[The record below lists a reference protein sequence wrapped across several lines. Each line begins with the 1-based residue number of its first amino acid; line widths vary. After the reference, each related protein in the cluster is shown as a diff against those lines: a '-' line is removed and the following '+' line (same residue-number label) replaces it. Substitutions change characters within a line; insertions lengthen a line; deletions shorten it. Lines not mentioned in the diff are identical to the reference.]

1 MLSMEV
7 MILCFLKGGEI
18 VHIRHFIL
26 MGVFLGAAAFLPNN
40 VFAEKNE
47 AAGQPVPQNSE
58 VHTPVLEKIETP
70 MASHKAVSVT
80 PENVHKSQGGVV
92 QKPETNPR
100 THQTVPTK
108 PVQKSP
114 NKTNRCIGKAVPSSE
129 KNINVGKPA
138 VVAAKVKDTG
148 QTAAPVEK
156 AELAEK
162 TANPVAKV
170 EVAGQTGQTGRAKL
184 NIVTKKIPAAPKSL
198 SSNERNSEVETNLQ
212 TPGLNAK
219 SENYTEEAESSILI
233 KTSHSLT
240 LVHKP
245 LMDEENKTPSNNR
258 KNPGEVE
265 IMNNPPQRM
274 QSSGGQSNEQFS
286 PGAGT
291 ISFIANQFDW
301 DENFGLNISP
311 IYTSQQAKYRNQWIN
326 APPSPPPKAAPFFLT
341 FTTYLATCND
351 N

>member
-1 MLSMEV
+1 M
-7 MILCFLKGGEI
+7 
-18 VHIRHFIL
+18 HIRHFIL

-58 VHTPVLEKIETP
+58 VHTLVLEKIETP
-70 MASHKAVSVT
+70 MASDKAVSVT

-114 NKTNRCIGKAVPSSE
+114 NKTNRSIERAVPSSE

-148 QTAAPVEK
+148 QTANPVAKVEV
-156 AELAEK
+156 AEK

-170 EVAGQTGQTGRAKL
+170 EVAGKTGQSGRAKL
-184 NIVTKKIPAAPKSL
+184 NAVTNKIPAAPKSL

-291 ISFIANQFDW
+291 ISFITNQFDW
-301 DENFGLNISP
+301 DENFGLNISH

-341 FTTYLATCND
+341 FTAYLATCND